1 MDRKVYVFS
10 DERKSATASRLRSAP
25 PPRFTT
31 LIASLLPLD
40 WISNTPFLVVLLIL
54 GISISVLGKAASV
67 LVDHATILSLI
78 MGIPRLIVGATIVSL
93 GTTLPEAFVSV
104 LAAFAGEPEIALGN
118 AVGSII
124 CDTGLILG
132 IGCLLA
138 PLPVDR
144 EVVYRQGLIQFLAP
158 LLLIALCTPWTDL
171 PSVWTDGGV
180 LSQRSGW
187 LLLVLLFVYIVWTI
201 RAAKAPSIE
210 IDETDEDDSTESP
223 TGPSIAKHLGL
234 LILAIALV
242 VLSSEILV
250 AGATDVAERLNVPEG
265 VIAAT
270 LIAFGTS
277 VSELVIV
284 VTSILKGHGELAIGN
299 VVGADILN
307 VLFVAG
313 ASAAVTPAGLSAS
326 PDFYRAQ
333 FPTMVA
339 VLVTF
344 RIALA
349 FRRDDMLPR
358 WTGFLLVGFYALYLG
373 FAFQP

>member
-1 MDRKVYVFS
+1 M
-10 DERKSATASRLRSAP
+10 ALPTPL
-25 PPRFTT
+25 TT

-40 WISNTPFLVVLLIL
+40 WIATTPLVVLLLIL
-54 GISISVLGKAASV
+54 GISISVLGKAADV
-67 LVDHATILSLI
+67 LVDHATILSLV
-78 MGIPRLIVGATIVSL
+78 MGIPRLIIGATIVSL

-104 LAAFAGEPEIALGN
+104 LAAFAGEPGIALGN

-158 LLLIALCTPWTDL
+158 LLLIALCTPWTNL
-171 PSVWTDGGV
+171 SSVWTEGGV
-180 LSQRSGW
+180 LSQSSGW
-187 LLLVLLFVYIVWTI
+187 LLLVLLVVYIVWTI
-201 RAAKAPSIE
+201 RSAKAPPVE
-210 IDETDEDDSTESP
+210 VDETDTDRSSESP
-223 TGPSIAKHLGL
+223 TGASITRHLGL
-234 LILAIALV
+234 LVVAVALV
-242 VLSSEILV
+242 VVSSEILV
-250 AGATDVAERLNVPEG
+250 AGATDVAERLSIPEG

-284 VTSILKGHGELAIGN
+284 VTSVLKGHGELAIGN

-313 ASAAVTPAGLSAS
+313 ASAAATPAGLTAS
-326 PDFYRAQ
+326 PDFYQAQ

-344 RIALA
+344 RIALM
-349 FRRDDMLPR
+349 FRRDDKLPR
-358 WTGFLLVGFYALYLG
+358 WTGLLLVGFYVVYLG
-373 FAFQP
+373 FAFQR

>member
-1 MDRKVYVFS
+1 MG
-10 DERKSATASRLRSAP
+10 RSAAAEYR
-25 PPRFTT
+25 PRHAFPLSPLAET
-31 LIASLLPLD
+31 LIATLLPLD
-40 WISNTPFLVVLLIL
+40 WISSTPFVLVLLIL
-54 GISISVLGKAASV
+54 AVSISILGKAASV
-67 LVDHATILSLI
+67 LVDQATILSLI
-78 MGIPRLIVGATIVSL
+78 AGIPRLIIGATIVSL

-104 LAAFAGEPEIALGN
+104 LAAFAGEPGIALGN

-158 LLLIALCTPWTDL
+158 LLLIALCTPWTQL
-171 PSVWTDGGV
+171 SRVWTTGGV
-180 LSQRSGW
+180 LTQQSGW
-187 LLLVLLFVYIVWTI
+187 LLLGLLVVYMVWTI
-201 RAAKAPSIE
+201 RSAKTPPLEVETEAAEGEEATASGGTIVR
-210 IDETDEDDSTESP
+210 
-223 TGPSIAKHLGL
+223 HLVL
-234 LILAIALV
+234 LMVAIAAV
-242 VLSSEILV
+242 ILSSEVLV
-250 AGATDVAERLNVPEG
+250 SGATDIAERLSVPEG

-299 VVGADILN
+299 IVGADILN

-313 ASAAVTPAGLSAS
+313 ASAAVTPAGLIAS
-326 PDFYRAQ
+326 PDFYQAQ

-349 FRRDDMLPR
+349 FRRDDTLPR
-358 WTGFLLVGFYALYLG
+358 WTGLLLLGFYVVYLG
-373 FAFQP
+373 FAFQR